1 MKPLCTDTVTAYYG
15 LVGADEPNAGVDRL
29 DEAIHVDAS
38 GETRPDGI
46 TESEHRAIV
55 ETVNALL
62 TDRARSPGSVAPATR
77 RRSGAGL
84 VVLANA
90 LIVVALAGA
99 VAAYIAFVPRAA
111 PDVNVLSG
119 EVTTTEGAILEQVQ
133 QEAEQRL
140 SEREAEIAR
149 IERELDA
156 LRRERTD
163 DAAPSE
169 RERELIAE
177 LEGLNATT
185 SERLG
190 AIENN
195 RERLG
200 FLSDQLASLY
210 QRVQT
215 AIRVQDYDRARDLV
229 RDAAALIDAPAVQTE
244 PLLRE
249 ASRSIDAANA
259 VLADILPLA
268 AEESGRLAL
277 LAAQIEEVELI
288 VAQADARARA
298 GELENAESLYRSAVR
313 VFESTERATAQ
324 LLQFREQELAQ
335 EFSDER
341 DSFRRTI
348 AAVENQLRQS
358 RSTVGSLEQQV
369 ASLERTRQSLQAQ
382 RVELESLLAR
392 ANERTETVRARADQL
407 GGTVDELQA
416 EVSELESRLAA
427 LEAERNQTADETE
440 RRIHSLSETVASFR
454 AAAERTTSDLAD
466 AAAAVR
472 SQIGPSPT
480 EDAASDVVE
489 LLGTRVLLR
498 AVVDSPSVREEYP
511 ELYEDMEVYFEA
523 LSRARVEEGRS
534 AAFAEASDA
543 VTALAARMDIDLDVT
558 APATTATGYLERT
571 VALVRAAVGRVGDG
585 G

>member
-1 MKPLCTDTVTAYYG
+1 MKPLCTDSATAYYE

-29 DEAIHVDAS
+29 DEAIHVDVS
-38 GETRPDGI
+38 GESRPDGI

-55 ETVNALL
+55 ESVDALL
-62 TDRARSPGSVAPATR
+62 TDRARSPASFAPATR

-84 VVLANA
+84 IVLANA

-99 VAAYIAFVPRAA
+99 FAAYIAFVPRAA
-111 PDVNVLSG
+111 PDVNVFSG

-133 QEAEQRL
+133 QEAERRL

-149 IERELDA
+149 IERELEA

-163 DAAPSE
+163 DAPPSE

-177 LEGLNATT
+177 LEGLNATA

-190 AIENN
+190 AIESN

-210 QRVQT
+210 ERVQT
-215 AIRVQDYDRARDLV
+215 AIRVQDYDRARVLV

-249 ASRSIDAANA
+249 AARSIDAANA

-277 LAAQIEEVELI
+277 LAARIEEIELI
-288 VAQADARARA
+288 VAQADSRARA
-298 GELENAESLYRSAVR
+298 GELDSAESLYRSAVR
-313 VFESTERATAQ
+313 VLESTERATAQ
-324 LLQFREQELAQ
+324 LLQFRERELGQ

-341 DSFRRTI
+341 DSLRRTI
-348 AAVENQLRQS
+348 ATVENQLRES
-358 RSTVGSLEQQV
+358 RSTVSSLEQQV
-369 ASLERTRQSLQAQ
+369 ASLEQTRDSLQSQ
-382 RVELESLLAR
+382 RDELDRRLAR
-392 ANERTETVRARADQL
+392 ANERTETARARADQL
-407 GGTVDELQA
+407 DQTVGELRA
-416 EVSELESRLAA
+416 EASELESRLAA
-427 LEAERNQTADETE
+427 LETELRESTNEAE
-440 RRIHSLSETVASFR
+440 RRIRSLSETVASFR
-454 AAAERTTSDLAD
+454 AAAERTSSDLAD

-472 SQIGPSPT
+472 SQIGST
-480 EDAASDVVE
+480 TAEDSTPDVVD

-511 ELYEDMEVYFEA
+511 ELYEDMEVYFDA
-523 LSRARVEEGRS
+523 LSRARIEEGRA

-543 VTALAARMDIDLDVT
+543 VTALATRMEIDLDVT
-558 APATTATGYLERT
+558 APATTATGYLERV
-571 VALVRAAVGRVGDG
+571 VALVRTAVRRVGDG